1 MTAKPKR
8 AAAPSTAPTT
18 PQAETATPDI
28 AALQQTIEQ
37 LSKERDEAKEQALRA
52 MADYRNLR
60 KRVEQESQG
69 IRAQAIEQAVSAFL
83 PAMDNLELAIAAAD
97 QASSIEA
104 VVDGIRLIQKQFETA
119 LQQIGVTPIEAVGK
133 PFDPNLHE
141 AVAVAVS
148 AEQPP
153 DIVLEELRRG
163 YVLNGRV
170 IRASRVRVT
179 KAPFDEGA
187 NE

>member
-1 MTAKPKR
+1 MTTPDA
-8 AAAPSTAPTT
+8 
-18 PQAETATPDI
+18 PQAETAAPDL

-37 LSKERDEAKEQALRA
+37 LTKERNEAKEQALRA
-52 MADYRNLR
+52 LADYRNLR

-69 IRAQAIEQAVSAFL
+69 IRAYALEQAVSAFL
-83 PAMDNLELAIAAAD
+83 PAMDNLELAIASAD
-97 QASSIEA
+97 QASSVKA
-104 VVDGIRLIQKQFETA
+104 VVDGIRLIQKQFEAA

-133 PFDPNLHE
+133 PFDPSMHE

-148 AEQPP
+148 AEHPP

>member
-8 AAAPSTAPTT
+8 AARTTEAPDAAPAEVTAP
-18 PQAETATPDI
+18 DV

-37 LSKERDEAKEQALRA
+37 LTKERDEAKEQALRA
-52 MADYRNLR
+52 LADYRNLR
-60 KRVEQESQG
+60 KRVEQESQSV
-69 IRAQAIEQAVSAFL
+69 RAHALEQAVSAFL

-97 QASSIEA
+97 QASSVQA
-104 VVDGIRLIQKQFETA
+104 VVDGIRLIQKQFEQA
-119 LQQIGVTPIEAVGK
+119 LQKIGVTPIEAVGK
-133 PFDPNLHE
+133 PFDPSFHE
-141 AVAVAVS
+141 AVAISETAD
-148 AEQPP
+148 QPP
-153 DIVLEELRRG
+153 DTVLEELRRG

-179 KAPFDEGA
+179 KAPFDEGP